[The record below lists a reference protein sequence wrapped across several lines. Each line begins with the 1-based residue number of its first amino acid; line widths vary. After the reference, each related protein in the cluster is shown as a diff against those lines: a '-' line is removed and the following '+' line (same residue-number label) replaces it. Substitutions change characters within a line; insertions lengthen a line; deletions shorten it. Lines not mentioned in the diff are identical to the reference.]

1 MTVTSFAGKSNGH
14 LLFRRKKK
22 NIGWGEYIVLAYE
35 IKAIP
40 DLTLSKYQ
48 VFEDSG
54 IEGMIDAQT
63 QFIRQLYRA
72 AILGDVN
79 IHFLFDYDPDRPEGN
94 KLNIRL
100 LFTSSKENEEYFT
113 KMRKLVKA
121 SGISNYFNFTEIQEQ
136 KITSAIYTHQCFM
149 RKKERILETSVN
161 NEKTYFYVVPNWKI
175 RDHCRLYNIFKLME
189 SFNEPCCYRVD
200 LFVQKELE
208 EKIHKSFENPLT
220 YLRNSYTSKTGI
232 SEYSRMHNEKKD
244 PNVNEVLKQYED
256 WLKAIDTSPSFLGRI
271 CSFSND
277 EQYSKLLIDS
287 AISECLETGNG
298 NLLEKI
304 GNFSGM
310 EDLNDTPPREESCS
324 KETPGSMKEWPITFT
339 LEEASAFTR
348 LPVLYDGEN
357 IELSKETTA
366 IHIDSGFSLGK
377 DANEYSVKIPFD
389 MLPKH
394 MFVCGVP
401 GAGKTNTMLH
411 IANNLWNHK
420 LVRED
425 GTEEKTHIPFLVLEP
440 AKREYRELALFDIPE
455 LIIFSPSANTNFP
468 LRINPFEF
476 PKGLTLSEHIGKLC
490 QVFEGAF
497 PIPAPAPFILD
508 RAIQAVYEKHGWNE
522 RDINIGDKEYPTM
535 SELYRQFEQELE
547 NTNYDGEMK
556 GNIRSVLEV
565 RIGSLLRREMKEMF
579 DTSKSMLTPEEWLK
593 RPVIIELE
601 SLGEGPAN
609 FVTLLLCTLIRETL
623 KSNPLGD
630 KKKPVR
636 HVIFIEEAHNLISS
650 ESSADK
656 PEDSNPKIAATAFI
670 VKMLAEVRALKEGI
684 IIADQL
690 PTAMAPE
697 VIKNTNIKL
706 VHRLTS
712 QDDRE
717 LVGSTMSASALQLE
731 NMATY
736 TKGHALYTYED
747 LLRPFDMQVERVPEH
762 GEDTP
767 TDQRLYELMMD
778 EKKHPEYVE
787 LRKEE
792 EMERWEKI
800 KKSIQKFAGKCEQL
814 TKQLEKV
821 SFENISNNIMSKYI
835 ETVNNNCT
843 VLVRE
848 KNNLSTQVQSLSDR
862 FISHEKKENALSIIA
877 EAGKSYSKMFDAKIH
892 IWVQE

>member
-35 IKAIP
+35 FKAIP

-79 IHFLFDYDPDRPEGN
+79 IHFLFEYDPDRPEGN
-94 KLNIRL
+94 KINIRL
-100 LFTSSKENEEYFT
+100 LFTSSKENEDYFT

-200 LFVQKELE
+200 LFAQKELE

-220 YLRNSYTSKTGI
+220 YLRNSYTS
-232 SEYSRMHNEKKD
+232 
-244 PNVNEVLKQYED
+244 
-256 WLKAIDTSPSFLGRI
+256 
-271 CSFSND
+271 
-277 EQYSKLLIDS
+277 
-287 AISECLETGNG
+287 
-298 NLLEKI
+298 
-304 GNFSGM
+304 
-310 EDLNDTPPREESCS
+310 
-324 KETPGSMKEWPITFT
+324 
-339 LEEASAFTR
+339 
-348 LPVLYDGEN
+348 
-357 IELSKETTA
+357 
-366 IHIDSGFSLGK
+366 
-377 DANEYSVKIPFD
+377 
-389 MLPKH
+389 
-394 MFVCGVP
+394 
-401 GAGKTNTMLH
+401 
-411 IANNLWNHK
+411 
-420 LVRED
+420 
-425 GTEEKTHIPFLVLEP
+425 
-440 AKREYRELALFDIPE
+440 
-455 LIIFSPSANTNFP
+455 
-468 LRINPFEF
+468 
-476 PKGLTLSEHIGKLC
+476 
-490 QVFEGAF
+490 
-497 PIPAPAPFILD
+497 
-508 RAIQAVYEKHGWNE
+508 
-522 RDINIGDKEYPTM
+522 
-535 SELYRQFEQELE
+535 
-547 NTNYDGEMK
+547 
-556 GNIRSVLEV
+556 
-565 RIGSLLRREMKEMF
+565 SLLRREMKEMF

-623 KSNPLGD
+623 KANPLGD

-787 LRKEE
+787 LRKQE

-877 EAGKSYSKMFDAKIH
+877 EAGKSYGKMFDAKIH

>member
-1 MTVTSFAGKSNGH
+1 M
-14 LLFRRKKK
+14 
-22 NIGWGEYIVLAYE
+22 LAYE
-35 IKAIP
+35 IKTIP

-48 VFEDSG
+48 VFEESG
-54 IEGMIDAQT
+54 IEGMLDAQA

-72 AILGDVN
+72 ALLGNVN
-79 IHFLFDYDPDRPEGN
+79 IHFLFDYAPERPEGN
-94 KLNIRL
+94 KINIRL
-100 LFTSSKENEEYFT
+100 LFTSPEKNEKYFD

-121 SGISNYFNFTEIQEQ
+121 SGISNYFNFTEIQEPE
-136 KITSAIYTHQCFM
+136 INSAMYTCQCFM

-175 RDHCRLYNIFKLME
+175 REHCRLYNIFKLME

-200 LFVQKELE
+200 LFAKKELE
-208 EKIHKSFENPLT
+208 EEIHKAFGNPLT
-220 YLRNSYTSKTGI
+220 YLRNSYNSKTGI
-232 SEYSRMHNEKKD
+232 SEYSKIHNEKKD

-298 NLLEKI
+298 NLLEKT
-304 GNFSGM
+304 GSFFGM
-310 EDLNDTPPREESCS
+310 EDLNEIPPREESCS
-324 KETPGSMKEWPITFT
+324 KETPGSMIYWPVTFT
-339 LEEASAFTR
+339 LEEAAAFTR

-357 IELSKETTA
+357 IELSKETA
-366 IHIDSGFSLGK
+366 AVHKNSGFSLGK
-377 DANEYSVKIPFD
+377 DSNNYDVKIPFD

-401 GAGKTNTMLH
+401 GAGKTNTMLYM
-411 IANNLWNHK
+411 ANNLWNHR
-420 LVRED
+420 VRKKD
-425 GTEEKTHIPFLVLEP
+425 GTEEKAHIPFLVLEP

-455 LIIFSPSANTNFP
+455 LIVFSPSASTDFP

-522 RDINIGDKEYPTM
+522 KDINIGDKEYPTM
-535 SELYRQFEQELE
+535 SELYKQFEQELE

-579 DTSKSMLTPEEWLK
+579 DTPKSMLAPEEWLK

-623 KSNPLGD
+623 KVNPLEN
-630 KKKPVR
+630 KEKPVR

-650 ESSADK
+650 ESSTDK

-670 VKMLAEVRALKEGI
+670 VKMLAEVRALREGI

-736 TKGHALYTYED
+736 TKGHALYIYED
-747 LLRPFDMQVERVPEH
+747 LLRPFDMQVALVPEH

-767 TDQRLYELMMD
+767 TDRRLYELMMD
-778 EKKHPEYVE
+778 EKKHPEYVG
-787 LRKEE
+787 LRKKEE
-792 EMERWEKI
+792 LDRWKKI
-800 KKSIQKFAGKCEQL
+800 KKSIQNLVQECEQL
-814 TKQLEKV
+814 TEQLDKV
-821 SFENISNNIMSKYI
+821 SFDNVSNDTMNRYI

-848 KNNLSTQVQSLSDR
+848 KNNLAAQIQGLSEQ
-862 FISHEKKENALSIIA
+862 FISREKKENALSIIT
-877 EAGKSYSKMFDAKIH
+877 EAGKSYSKMFSAKIH
-892 IWVQE
+892 IWAQE